1 MKAVIVADLG
11 FGDSGKGTMTDYLVR
26 SLDARLVVRFN
37 GGAQAGH
44 TVVDP
49 DGRRHTFSQFGA
61 GSLLPGVRTHLSRFM
76 IVHPGGLLREAEILG
91 GDCLSRLTV
100 APEALVITPFHQA
113 ANRIRE
119 TRRGALRHGSCGL
132 GVGETVADSLTFPED
147 TIRFKELSAPDVLR
161 RKLLRVQ
168 TRKWSELGSD
178 PVLESRDVIEDWI
191 RLVASLGVA
200 LAEDNFHETV
210 VFEGAQGVLLDEWR
224 GFHPYT
230 TWSTCTFDNAL
241 ELLSNYA
248 GEVLKLGV
256 LRSYHTRHGAG
267 PLPTEDASLVLEE
280 PDNHFGP
287 WQGAFRNGWAD
298 AVLGRYALACC
309 GGVDGLAITHL
320 DRVRPDWKLCVGY
333 ERGTPRPGPFQDLE
347 YQEILTALVQNNQ
360 PRYVPFSLERYEA
373 ELGAPVCYESW
384 GPTWRD
390 KRCRGSGPVPK
401 ETGRLACR

>member
-1 MKAVIVADLG
+1 MRAVIVADLG

-26 SLDARLVVRFN
+26 SLEAGLVVRFN

-49 DGRRHTFSQFGA
+49 GGRKHTFSQFGA
-61 GSLLPGVRTHLSRFM
+61 GSLVPGVRTHLSRFM
-76 IVHPGGLLREAEILG
+76 VVHPGGLLREAEILG

-119 TRRGALRHGSCGL
+119 IRRGADRHGSCGL
-132 GVGETVADSLTFPED
+132 GVGETVADSLAFPED
-147 TIRFKELSAPDVLR
+147 TIRFKDLGSATALR

-168 TRKWSELGSD
+168 SRKWSELGSD
-178 PVLESRDVIEDWI
+178 PVLESADVIDDWI
-191 RLVASLGVA
+191 ALVGAMRVA
-200 LAEDNFHETV
+200 LAEDSFRETV

-241 ELLSNYA
+241 ELLSDYP
-248 GEVLKLGV
+248 GEVSRLGV

-267 PLPTEDASLVLEE
+267 PLPTEEPGLALEE

-298 AVLGRYALACC
+298 AVLGRYAIACC

-320 DRVRPDWKLCVGY
+320 DRVRPDWKLCTDY
-333 ERGTPRPGPFQDLE
+333 ARGVPRPGPFRDLE
-347 YQEILTALVQNNQ
+347 YQELLTALLQSSQ
-360 PRYVPFSLERYEA
+360 PRYVPFELERYEA
-373 ELGAPVCYESW
+373 ELAAPIWYESW
-384 GPTWRD
+384 GPTWLD
-390 KRCRGSGPVPK
+390 KRARVLAPK
-401 ETGRLACR
+401 EAVVAPTA

>member
-26 SLDARLVVRFN
+26 SLDAGLVVRFN

-61 GSLLPGVRTHLSRFM
+61 GSLVPGVRTHLSRFM

-132 GVGETVADSLTFPED
+132 GVGETVADSLAFPED
-147 TIRFKELSAPDVLR
+147 SIRFKDLSAPAALR

-168 TRKWSELGSD
+168 SRKWSELGSD
-178 PVLESRDVIEDWI
+178 PVLESRDVIDDWI
-191 RLVASLGVA
+191 GLVGSMGVPM
-200 LAEDNFHETV
+200 AEDRFRETV

-241 ELLSNYA
+241 ELLSDYP
-248 GEVLKLGV
+248 GQTVRLGV

-333 ERGTPRPGPFQDLE
+333 ERGVPRPGPFQDLE
-347 YQEILTALVQNNQ
+347 YQEILTALLQNNQ
-360 PRYVPFSLERYEA
+360 PRYVPFDLERYEA
-373 ELGAPVCYESW
+373 ELGAPIWYESW
-384 GPTWRD
+384 GPTWSD
-390 KRCRGSGPVPK
+390 KQARRPQAAGLIGS
-401 ETGRLACR
+401 C